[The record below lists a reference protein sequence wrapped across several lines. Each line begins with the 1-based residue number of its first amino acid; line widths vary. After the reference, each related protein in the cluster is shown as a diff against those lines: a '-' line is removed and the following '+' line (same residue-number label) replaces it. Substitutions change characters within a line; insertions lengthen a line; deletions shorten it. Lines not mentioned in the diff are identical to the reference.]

1 MRFIRRFSAAAAA
14 LLMAIVGAVVSAP
27 SASAVG
33 CWGDYCSGKDPMST
47 GCYAD
52 AYTAAYKDFQ
62 NGRLEVRYSPR
73 CKTNWARVTIYPIGW
88 ALGVPTPIRLTA
100 RQDTGYTQSVSWSQR
115 VGQGTYWT
123 PMIYS
128 PVRLVR
134 AEATLSCNGV
144 GDCVISALT
153 GNPVVTRYV

>member
-1 MRFIRRFSAAAAA
+1 MKIRRRVAVVLAA
-14 LLMAIVGAVVSAP
+14 LSMAASASILGAP
-27 SASAVG
+27 SAMAVG
-33 CWGDYCSGKDPMST
+33 CWGDYCSGKDPMAT

-62 NGRLEVRYSPR
+62 NGRLEVRYSPT

-88 ALGVPTPIRLTA
+88 ALGVPTPVRLTA
-100 RQDTGYTQSVSWSQR
+100 RQDSGYTQSVSWGER

-134 AEATLSCNGV
+134 AEATLSCNGA
-144 GDCVISALT
+144 GDCVISALK
-153 GNPVVTRYV
+153 GNPVLTRYV